1 LYKSIDGA
9 GQWTNDNYGLGFGVR
24 TIAIHPT
31 QTAILYAGTAGG
43 FFKSTNG
50 GRTWTA
56 KNNGLNNSKNV
67 VFIIIDPSTPSTI
80 YAATDA
86 FGSSNIYKSTDS
98 GDSWNLRMTGMGN
111 SSLLSFAIDPVT
123 PTTLYAGV
131 AGNPAVF
138 KTTNA
143 ADNWAPA
150 GNAAPPFFFPV
161 SLAVDPHS
169 PSTLFV
175 AESSSGG
182 GVFRSTD
189 SGSTWESV
197 GLATTGA
204 HGLFVGVSPQTANLV
219 YAVTNGGGIFKSTD
233 GGTNWTPIRSGFGRL
248 VFDPVSASTLY
259 FVSSFEG
266 ILKTTNGG
274 QTWTPVNNGLNAAS
288 ATSLTIDPV
297 FPSILYAAVPATNDD
312 DAFVTKINAAGSAL
326 VYSTFLGGVPAPGD
340 SSNTND
346 EAFGIAIDSNG
357 NAYVTGLSRSTGFQT
372 TPNAFQP
379 FNRGGDDV
387 FIAKLSMSHI
397 ISGQVLDVGITAISG
412 AEVILND
419 GTSLTQVITQSDGS
433 YEFSRLREGGT
444 FTVSASKPHFTMTP
458 VSQTFNNLTSDQ
470 VLNFNAL
477 VSDQPFY
484 PISGQVT
491 DKGVGLAGVTVT
503 LSGSQTGLRTTDSN
517 GNYSFELIVGGNY
530 TVTPSLLGFA
540 FSPPSQT
547 FNSLS
552 GPQTANFTATR
563 QSFVVTTDSNH
574 GAGSLREAMTNANAT
589 PGLDTIVFN
598 IPGPGVK
605 VINLQLPLPEITD
618 PVVIDASTQPGYAG
632 APLIEINGSQASTG
646 SGLVIKASG
655 TTIRGLAINRFQ
667 DSGIFIRLANNNVI
681 QGNYIGLNV
690 NGTGSQF
697 NSRAGILLSESSN
710 NLIGGTTAAA
720 RNVISGNS
728 FEGIELIGDNNLI
741 QGNFIGT
748 NPAGAAAIPNGIDGI
763 EVSGTNNLIGG
774 TTPGAG
780 NLISGNQRG
789 LTIRGPGNTVQGNLI
804 GTDVTGTK
812 KVGNMSGIDAGAE
825 NTLIGGLTPGARNII
840 SGNDFDGVAF
850 GGNGSKLQGNFIG
863 TDITGTLDLG
873 NGGSGVVAGTNA
885 LIGGNVPEARN
896 IISGNAVSNGFG
908 NISLGSNSSG
918 PGATVQGNY
927 IGTDVTGTRAIAAS
941 FAGISIGGV
950 NNLIG
955 GTGPG
960 EGNVISGNRTGIQI
974 GGFISITLTGNT
986 IQGNLIGLNALGTG
1000 QLPNTINGIVFSD
1013 ASNNTVGGTQA
1024 GAGNKIAF
1032 NGGTGV
1038 VVFNGTGN
1046 SIRGN
1051 AIFSNGAL
1059 GIDLGNNTFPQN
1071 ANGVTPNDPNDPDT
1085 GPNNLQNFPVL
1096 TSVMSIGNS
1105 TTIQGS
1111 LNSTPN
1117 NAFQIDFYS
1126 NAAVDPSGNGEGG
1139 QFLGTTSVNTDVNGN
1154 ATINATFPVALG
1166 AGRIV
1171 TATATDQNGNTS
1183 EFSAGDATGAS
1194 GSVQFSVSSIQVIE
1208 DVGLANV
1215 TVLRTGGSTGTL
1227 TVDYATVDGT
1237 AIAGQDYTATSGTLT
1252 FNGGET
1258 SKTFQVPIT
1267 DDAPNEPDETFTITL
1282 RNTPSLDMLG
1292 APSTLVVTVQD
1303 RTTVPGL
1310 FLPNTFVAE
1319 GGPGTTTDMLFT
1331 LNLTAATGRT
1341 VSVNFA
1347 TSNGTAFGGASC
1359 STRGVDY
1366 ETKSGTFT
1374 IQPGTTSLTIPVRIC
1389 GDTNAEANEFFQITL
1404 SNPSDAS
1411 IIQAGAL
1418 GTIVNDDVLQLV
1430 LEESGPTATQAA
1442 ALNALLHTRDPFG
1455 IVGVPDWWPNA
1466 PDTNTRVILFAKNLE
1481 LNPGESPGAVFVRIV
1496 GLNTQFFDVP
1506 AESVIPIHN
1515 FEFTQVVIRL
1525 PNTVPVGTR
1534 LVTIRAHGRISNAGT
1549 IRVQ

>member
-1 LYKSIDGA
+1 
-9 GQWTNDNYGLGFGVR
+9 
-24 TIAIHPT
+24 
-31 QTAILYAGTAGG
+31 
-43 FFKSTNG
+43 
-50 GRTWTA
+50 
-56 KNNGLNNSKNV
+56 
-67 VFIIIDPSTPSTI
+67 
-80 YAATDA
+80 
-86 FGSSNIYKSTDS
+86 
-98 GDSWNLRMTGMGN
+98 GN
-111 SSLLSFAIDPVT
+111 
-123 PTTLYAGV
+123 
-131 AGNPAVF
+131 
-138 KTTNA
+138 
-143 ADNWAPA
+143 
-150 GNAAPPFFFPV
+150 
-161 SLAVDPHS
+161 
-169 PSTLFV
+169 
-175 AESSSGG
+175 
-182 GVFRSTD
+182 
-189 SGSTWESV
+189 
-197 GLATTGA
+197 
-204 HGLFVGVSPQTANLV
+204 
-219 YAVTNGGGIFKSTD
+219 
-233 GGTNWTPIRSGFGRL
+233 
-248 VFDPVSASTLY
+248 
-259 FVSSFEG
+259 
-266 ILKTTNGG
+266 
-274 QTWTPVNNGLNAAS
+274 
-288 ATSLTIDPV
+288 
-297 FPSILYAAVPATNDD
+297 
-312 DAFVTKINAAGSAL
+312 
-326 VYSTFLGGVPAPGD
+326 
-340 SSNTND
+340 
-346 EAFGIAIDSNG
+346 
-357 NAYVTGLSRSTGFQT
+357 
-372 TPNAFQP
+372 
-379 FNRGGDDV
+379 
-387 FIAKLSMSHI
+387 
-397 ISGQVLDVGITAISG
+397 
-412 AEVILND
+412 
-419 GTSLTQVITQSDGS
+419 
-433 YEFSRLREGGT
+433 
-444 FTVSASKPHFTMTP
+444 
-458 VSQTFNNLTSDQ
+458 
-470 VLNFNAL
+470 
-477 VSDQPFY
+477 
-484 PISGQVT
+484 
-491 DKGVGLAGVTVT
+491 
-503 LSGSQTGLRTTDSN
+503 
-517 GNYSFELIVGGNY
+517 
-530 TVTPSLLGFA
+530 
-540 FSPPSQT
+540 
-547 FNSLS
+547 
-552 GPQTANFTATR
+552 
-563 QSFVVTTDSNH
+563 
-574 GAGSLREAMTNANAT
+574 
-589 PGLDTIVFN
+589 
-598 IPGPGVK
+598 
-605 VINLQLPLPEITD
+605 
-618 PVVIDASTQPGYAG
+618 
-632 APLIEINGSQASTG
+632 
-646 SGLVIKASG
+646 
-655 TTIRGLAINRFQ
+655 
-667 DSGIFIRLANNNVI
+667 
-681 QGNYIGLNV
+681 
-690 NGTGSQF
+690 GSQF
-697 NSRAGILLSESSN
+697 NSRSGILLSESSN

-720 RNVISGNS
+720 RNVISGNG
-728 FEGIELIGDNNLI
+728 FQGIALIGDNNLV

-748 NPAGAAAIPNGIDGI
+748 NPAGTAAIPNGIDGI

-774 TTPGAG
+774 TSPGAG

-812 KVGNMSGIDAGAE
+812 KVGNMTGIDAGAE

-850 GGNGSKLQGNFIG
+850 GGNGSRLQGNFIG

-873 NGGSGVVAGTNA
+873 NGGSGVAAGTNA

-908 NISLGSNSSG
+908 NISLGSNTSG

-927 IGTDVTGTRAIAAS
+927 IGTDVTGTRAIASS

-950 NNLIG
+950 NHLIG

-1024 GAGNKIAF
+1024 GAGNKIGF

-1038 VVFNGTGN
+1038 VVFSGTGN

-1111 LNSTPN
+1111 LNSTPST
-1117 NAFQIDFYS
+1117 AFQIDFYS

-1139 QFLGTTSVNTDVNGN
+1139 QFLGTASVTTDVNGN
-1154 ATINATFPVALG
+1154 ATINETFPVALG
-1166 AGRIV
+1166 TGRIV
-1171 TATATDQNGNTS
+1171 TATATDGSGNTS
-1183 EFSAGDATGAS
+1183 EFSAGDATGAT

-1227 TVDYATVDGT
+1227 TVDFATTDGT

-1258 SKTFQVPIT
+1258 SKTFQIPIT
-1267 DDAPNEPDETFTITL
+1267 DDAPTEPDETFTVTL

-1292 APSTLVVTVQD
+1292 APSTLTITVQD

-1310 FLPNTFVAE
+1310 FLPNAFVTE

-1331 LNLTAATGRT
+1331 LNVTAATGRT

-1347 TSNGTAFGGASC
+1347 TSNSTAFGGASC

-1404 SNPSDAS
+1404 SNPSNAT

-1442 ALNALLHTRDPFG
+1442 TLNALLHTRDPFG
-1455 IVGVPDWWPNA
+1455 IIGVPDWWPNS
-1466 PDTNTRVILFAKNLE
+1466 PDKNTRVILFARNLE
-1481 LNPGESPGAVFVRIV
+1481 LNPGESPGAVFVRIA

-1506 AESVIPIHN
+1506 AESVVPIHN

-1525 PNTVPVGTR
+1525 PNDVPVGTR
-1534 LVTIRAHGRISNAGT
+1534 LVTIRAHGRVSNAGT